1 MFIVQV
7 HIHVREDVTDEFITA
22 SIENARHSVQ
32 EPGIA
37 RFDLIQDKED
47 PTRFVLLEVYRTEE
61 DSGLHKQ
68 TEHYA
73 VWRDTVESMMVE
85 PRHAVKYFNLFP
97 DDQGWG

>member
-7 HIHVREDVTDEFITA
+7 HIHVKEGAIDEFVTA
-22 SIENARHSVQ
+22 SIDNARHSVQ

-37 RFDLIQDKED
+37 RFDLIQEKED

-61 DSGLHKQ
+61 DSGIHKQ

-73 VWRDTVESMMVE
+73 IWRDRVESIIAE
-85 PRHAVKYFNLFP
+85 PRHSVKYRNLFP

>member
-1 MFIVQV
+1 M
-7 HIHVREDVTDEFITA
+7 HA
-22 SIENARHSVQ
+22 SCSETVSAGVQ
-32 EPGIA
+32 EQGIA
-37 RFDLIQDKED
+37 RFDLIQEKED

-61 DSGLHKQ
+61 DPGLHKQ

-85 PRHAVKYFNLFP
+85 PRHSVKYHNLFP